1 MKNNSNTY
9 LYDIAAIILAYLRNE
24 IDEEGQQKLN
34 AWLKESDSH
43 EALFVRILD
52 EKMQYEDIQKIL
64 SPCQVI
70 RVALCKGQRYCR
82 GYRTRLFFKRMG
94 KKAYIQCHYRDKKLP
109 VHEYPQRL
117 PRLSKT

>member
-52 EKMQYEDIQKIL
+52 EEMQYEDIQKIL
-64 SPCQVI
+64 SYNI
-70 RVALCKGQRYCR
+70 RATFRIPDNMSIKEFVFRYR
-82 GYRTRLFFKRMG
+82 
-94 KKAYIQCHYRDKKLP
+94 
-109 VHEYPQRL
+109 
-117 PRLSKT
+117 

>member
-52 EKMQYEDIQKIL
+52 EKMQY
-64 SPCQVI
+64 
-70 RVALCKGQRYCR
+70 
-82 GYRTRLFFKRMG
+82 
-94 KKAYIQCHYRDKKLP
+94 
-109 VHEYPQRL
+109 
-117 PRLSKT
+117 

>member
-52 EKMQYEDIQKIL
+52 ENELNNETVHIG
-64 SPCQVI
+64 STV
-70 RVALCKGQRYCR
+70 RVKN
-82 GYRTRLFFKRMG
+82 
-94 KKAYIQCHYRDKKLP
+94 
-109 VHEYPQRL
+109 
-117 PRLSKT
+117 